1 MNDLAVN
8 RYAVH
13 IARLRV
19 LARLGV
25 LAVLTVIIAVEHPR
39 PDGHGR
45 GLVILVTLA
54 LTIATEAA
62 SSSSPTARRPSGPP

>member
-13 IARLRV
+13 IERFRV
-19 LARLGV
+19 LVRLGV

-39 PDGHGR
+39 PEAHGR
-45 GLVILVTLA
+45 GLVTPVSYTHLSW
-54 LTIATEAA
+54 A
-62 SSSSPTARRPSGPP
+62 SCR